1 MPVETVTGAAPEI
14 VTVPCRSD
22 NYAYLVR
29 DRASGKVALVDAPAV
44 DPIVAALDQ
53 RGWGLDQIWI
63 THHHGDHTEGV
74 AELRV
79 RYGAQVVGYIKDS
92 ARLPELDLTL
102 GEGETVNLGDSVAR
116 VIDVSGHTIGH
127 IAFVIDE
134 ARAAFT
140 ADSLMALGCGRVFE
154 GTHAMMWQSL
164 TKLMALPDDTQVYS
178 GHNYGQAN
186 GRFALSIEP
195 GNEALTARIARIEA
209 ADAAGEPIV
218 PVSLAEELATNPFL
232 RATQASVKASVGLA
246 GADDA
251 AVFAEV
257 RRRKDVF

>member
-1 MPVETVTGAAPEI
+1 MPVEI

-29 DRASGKVALVDAPAV
+29 DGSSGKVALVDAPST
-44 DPIVAALDQ
+44 DPIVDALEA
-53 RGWGLDQIWI
+53 RGWGIDQIWI

-74 AELRV
+74 EALRK
-79 RYGAQVVGYIKDS
+79 RYGSQVVGHGADS
-92 ARLPELDLTL
+92 ARLPPLDLAL
-102 GEGETVNLGDSVAR
+102 ADGETVSLGDTTAR

-127 IAFVIDE
+127 IAFIIDD
-134 ARAAFT
+134 ASAAFT

-154 GTHAMMWQSL
+154 GTHAMMWDSL
-164 TKLMALPDDTQVYS
+164 SKFLAMPDDMQIYS

-195 GNEALTARIARIEA
+195 GNAALRARIARIVA
-209 ADAAGEPIV
+209 ADSAGDPIV
-218 PVSLAEELATNPFL
+218 PVSMAEEKATNPFL
-232 RATQASVKASVGLA
+232 RATEAPVKASVGLA

-257 RRRKDVF
+257 RRRKDAF

>member
-1 MPVETVTGAAPEI
+1 MPVEV
-14 VTVPCRSD
+14 VTVPCLSD

-29 DRASGKVALVDAPAV
+29 DQVSGKVALVDAPEV
-44 DPIVAALDQ
+44 DAIAAALDG

-63 THHHGDHTEGV
+63 THHHGDHTDG
-74 AELRV
+74 AETLRK
-79 RYGAQVVGYIKDS
+79 RYGAKLVGHVKDR
-92 ARLPELDLTL
+92 ARLPKLDR
-102 GEGETVNLGDSVAR
+102 EVSDGETVTLGDTVAR

-127 IAFVIDE
+127 IAYVLDVDK
-134 ARAAFT
+134 AAFT

-154 GTHAMMWQSL
+154 GNFAMMWESL
-164 TKLMALPDDTQVYS
+164 SKFRAMPDDMRIYS

-195 GNEALTARIARIEA
+195 GNKALHDRIDRIKA
-209 ADAAGEPIV
+209 ADAAGEAIV
-218 PVSLAEELATNPFL
+218 PVTMAEEKATNPFL
-232 RATQASVKASVGLA
+232 RAVEASVKASVGLA

-257 RRRKDVF
+257 RRRKDKF